1 MKLKKRFRDLMGL
14 RSRAERLLS
23 TSQDQEN
30 KEKTVIT
37 HSSDM
42 KKGKV
47 KWYNEVKGFGFIATE
62 SGEDIFVHRSGLY
75 SSYGGLQPEQE
86 VTFDTKQGDKGLF
99 AVNVKS
105 DS

>member
-1 MKLKKRFRDLMGL
+1 
-14 RSRAERLLS
+14 
-23 TSQDQEN
+23 
-30 KEKTVIT
+30 
-37 HSSDM
+37 M

-75 SSYGGLQPEQE
+75 NTYGGLQPEQE
-86 VTFDTKQGDKGLF
+86 VMFDTKQGDKGLF

-105 DS
+105 VI